1 MVDPELIADRL
12 GRLDAYLKILR
23 RLARYSREDLTGDP
37 LTLGGAERFLH
48 KAIESCLD
56 IANHIV
62 ATERLRSPSGYADI
76 FAVLAE
82 NGILP
87 EEFLPIMQDMA
98 RFRNRLVHLY
108 WEIESEIIYRILQS
122 HLDDF
127 ERFRKYILIFLKKE
141 KK

>member
-1 MVDPELIADRL
+1 MADPELIA
-12 GRLDAYLKILR
+12 
-23 RLARYSREDLTGDP
+23 
-37 LTLGGAERFLH
+37 
-48 KAIESCLD
+48 
-56 IANHIV
+56 
-62 ATERLRSPSGYADI
+62 
-76 FAVLAE
+76 E
-82 NGILP
+82 NEILP

-108 WEIESEIIYRILQS
+108 WELESEIIYRILQS